1 MPSTAPVFIVS
12 TGRCGST
19 LLSEILGDHPDVLNV
34 SEVFALLVA
43 NPRFVGEESGTEF
56 WRRLMAPAPTIDAV
70 IRDGIDVPELI
81 YPYSSGRFNPTHGVP
96 GLCHM
101 TLPMLSRTP
110 DLLYDELAD
119 ELPHWPKRPVPE
131 QYLRLFA
138 WLAARFQRPL
148 VVERTGGS
156 LEFVPDLRAAF
167 PGARFVYLGRDGA
180 DTALSMSRHALCR
193 LRVLADDA
201 LRTLGVS
208 SPDQVGRQD
217 PDLLRQAL
225 EPLTP
230 PFGAGRLMSRDIPL
244 TTFGQLWSQVT
255 RSGVAALSELPAV
268 DWTALRY
275 ENLVHQPERELTAL
289 AEFLGISAPTAWIA
303 EAAARADPSRVGA
316 SHSLRSEAY
325 ASLRTACAPGT
336 EADSAAH
343 ARAITTGTDRG
354 TVTARPDQGLTLLTH
369 QRHGRTPVV

>member
-1 MPSTAPVFIVS
+1 MRSTAPVFIVS

-19 LLSEILGDHPDVLNV
+19 LLSEMLGDHPDVLSV
-34 SEVFALLVA
+34 SELLALLA
-43 NPRFVGEESGTEF
+43 ADPRFSGEENGIEF

-70 IRDGIDVPELI
+70 VRDGIEVPELI
-81 YPYSSGRFNPTHGVP
+81 YPYGSGRFDSSDGVP

-101 TLPMLSRTP
+101 TLPMLSQTP

-119 ELPHWPKRPVPE
+119 ELPHWPRRPVPE
-131 QYLRLFA
+131 QYLSLFA
-138 WLAARFQRPL
+138 WLAARFRRPL

-201 LRTLGVS
+201 LRILGVS
-208 SPDQVGRQD
+208 SPDQVGPQD
-217 PDLLRQAL
+217 PALLRQAL

-230 PFGAGRLMSRDIPL
+230 PFGDGRLMSRDISL

-255 RSGVAALSELPAV
+255 RAGLAALSELPAA
-268 DWTALRY
+268 DWTAVRY
-275 ENLVHQPERELTAL
+275 ENLLHHPERELTAL
-289 AEFLGISAPTAWIA
+289 AKFLGIPAPTAWISA
-303 EAAARADPSRVGA
+303 AAARADPSRVGA
-316 SHSLRSEAY
+316 SHSLSAEEY
-325 ASLRTACAPGT
+325 ASLRTACTPGT
-336 EADSAAH
+336 AADEAAH
-343 ARAITTGTDRG
+343 ARASSAGTGPGMAPALARTTG
-354 TVTARPDQGLTLLTH
+354 
-369 QRHGRTPVV
+369 